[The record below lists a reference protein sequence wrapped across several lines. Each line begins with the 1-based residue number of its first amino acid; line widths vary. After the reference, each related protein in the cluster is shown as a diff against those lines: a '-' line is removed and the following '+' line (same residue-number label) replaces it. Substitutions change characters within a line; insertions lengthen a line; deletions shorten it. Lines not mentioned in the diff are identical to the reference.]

1 MSDGANAPNE
11 RPQAASVSV
20 VVPVYQGERTLE
32 ALVTEIEPLTHAQR
46 TPGGLPFQVRE
57 LIFVHDDAIDR
68 SDVVMEQ
75 LASRY
80 PFIRLIWLSRNYGQ
94 HPATLAGMASSTGDW
109 IVTMDEDGQQNP
121 AEIGALLDTA
131 IASDASLV
139 YGMPTNQAPHGRLRN
154 AASSAAKW
162 IFTRLLGNA
171 MLGRFNSFR
180 LIDGQIARSLAAFC
194 GSQVYLDVALAWVV
208 RKSAA
213 CPVRL
218 REERGRPSG
227 YTFRKLLSH
236 LWRMFLTSGTKPLR
250 LISIIGCVSIVA
262 GVVFS
267 GVVLWERYTTS
278 IPVQGWTSL
287 VIALC
292 IFSGL
297 ILFALGV
304 IAEYVGLSLTMAM
317 GKPLYLTIAS
327 RRTSTKR
334 PETRT

>member
-1 MSDGANAPNE
+1 MTDAKNGAVNVI
-11 RPQAASVSV
+11 SISV

-32 ALVTEIEPLTHAQR
+32 ALVREIEPLTNPQR
-46 TPGGLPFQVRE
+46 TPAGRSFRVRE

-68 SDVVMEQ
+68 SDLVMEH
-75 LASRY
+75 LAERH
-80 PFIRLIWLSRNYGQ
+80 PFIRLIWLSRNFGQ

-121 AEIGALLDTA
+121 ADIGALLDTA
-131 IASDASLV
+131 IEREASLI
-139 YGMPTNQAPHGRLRN
+139 YGMPINRAPHGPLRN
-154 AASSAAKW
+154 AASSFAKW
-162 IFTRLLGNA
+162 TFTWVLGNK

-180 LIDGQIARSLAAFC
+180 LIEGQVARSLAAFC
-194 GSQVYLDVALAWVV
+194 GSEVYLDVALSWVV
-208 RKSAA
+208 RRSAA
-213 CPVRL
+213 CPIQL

-227 YTFRKLLSH
+227 YTFRKLFAH

-250 LISIIGCVSIVA
+250 LISMLGSLSIVA
-262 GVVFS
+262 GLVFS
-267 GVVLWERYTTS
+267 GIVIWKRFTSS

-297 ILFALGV
+297 ILFALGI

-317 GKPLYLTIAS
+317 GKPAYLTIS
-327 RRTSTKR
+327 HRRRVAKEPGLR
-334 PETRT
+334 P